1 MQKMAQRFGAQFEH
15 GSGRTTV
22 PAGGAQDVARAEAA
36 LAFARAESSKLVEGI
51 K

>member
-1 MQKMAQRFGAQFEH
+1 MAQGFGAQFGQ
-15 GSGRTTV
+15 GSGRATV

-36 LAFARAESSKLVEGI
+36 LAFARAEFSKPVEGI

>member
-1 MQKMAQRFGAQFEH
+1 MAKGFGAQFGE

-36 LAFARAESSKLVEGI
+36 LAFAHTEISKLVERI